1 MIKKRNKLTI
11 ILLAAFALLVIL
23 YFAVI
28 SPIIKKAGGS
38 SDGNTELLRGEVLD
52 GSGQIMMFER
62 IEQTNLASIEVH
74 NGYGTWTVYRAN
86 DDKFYIKDHESIPY
100 NVNSFASLVIS
111 AGYTISLDRVTTDC
125 EDFSEFG
132 LAEENSPAW
141 FVIKSTDGAEHKV
154 YIGDQIP
161 TLGGY
166 YARYDGRDAVYI
178 LAKDVASTL
187 LAPANAIAHPMLTY
201 PVSSTTYYT
210 AKNFYIVKDGKFVV
224 WIDSYDDSSAKQ
236 ESISSQQSYKMVYPE
251 GFVPNATTYGS
262 IMTKFTEFTGQGVV
276 ELGPELSDI
285 AANADEQTKELLD
298 AVSAYGK
305 VEAEVNSAEYQLLC
319 VDQITTLMRAL
330 FGKETLD
337 KYGLYEPKAVMH
349 YTYNDVESFVLFSD
363 TQEDGYRY
371 AYSALWNTIVAVKP
385 DDVSFLDWN
394 LLQFVD
400 SSLFS
405 INIENVSELYFES
418 PEITETFKLS
428 GSGDSMS
435 VTPAS
440 TGKAFD
446 EFDLYNFKSFYR
458 SLLMI
463 ELQDYTASKSTDNHM
478 LSFTVKTSGGGS
490 YTFDFY
496 RYSARRCFY
505 TINGVGEFYVLSDSV
520 EKAISDC
527 VKVMNSQDVDSWA
540 KN

>member
-11 ILLAAFALLVIL
+11 ILLAVFAVFVIL

-28 SPIIKKAGGS
+28 SPIIKKIGAS
-38 SDGNTELLRGEVLD
+38 PDETAVLLGGEVLD
-52 GSGQIMMFER
+52 GSGSIMMFER

-74 NGYGTWTVYRAN
+74 NSYGTWTVYRAD
-86 DDKFYIKDHESIPY
+86 DDKFYIKDHETVPY

-111 AGYTISLDRVTTDC
+111 AGYTISLDRVTTEC

-132 LAEENSPAW
+132 LAEENNPAW
-141 FVIKSTDGAEHKV
+141 YIIKSMDGAEHKV
-154 YIGDQIP
+154 YIGDRIP
-161 TLGGY
+161 TAGGY

-178 LAKDVASTL
+178 LAQDVASTL
-187 LAPANAIAHPMLTY
+187 LAPVNAIAHPMLTY

-210 AKNFYIVKDGKFVV
+210 AEDFYIIKDGKFVV
-224 WIDSYDDSSAKQ
+224 WIDSYGDSDSKE
-236 ESISSQQSYKMVYPE
+236 ESISSQKSCKMVYPE
-251 GFVPNATTYGS
+251 GFVPNATTYGN
-262 IMTKFTEFTGQGVV
+262 IMSKFTEFTGQSVV
-276 ELGPELSDI
+276 ELGPELSDA
-285 AANADEQTKELLD
+285 AANADAQTKELLD

-305 VEAEVNSAEYQLLC
+305 TEAEADSPEYQLLC
-319 VDQITTLMRAL
+319 VDQIKLLMRAL

-371 AYSALWNTIVAVKP
+371 AYSALWNIIVAVKP
-385 DDVSFLDWN
+385 EDVSFLDWE

-400 SSLFS
+400 SALFG
-405 INIENVSELYFES
+405 INIENVTELYFES
-418 PEITETFKLS
+418 PEITENFLFS
-428 GSGDSMS
+428 GSGDSLS
-435 VTPAS
+435 VIPAS

-463 ELQDYTASKSTDNHM
+463 ELQDYTASKATDNHM
-478 LSFTVKTSGGGS
+478 LSFTVKTAGGSS

-505 TINGVGEFYVLSDSV
+505 TINGTGEFYVLSDSV

-527 VKVMNSQDVDSWA
+527 IKVMNSQDVDSWA